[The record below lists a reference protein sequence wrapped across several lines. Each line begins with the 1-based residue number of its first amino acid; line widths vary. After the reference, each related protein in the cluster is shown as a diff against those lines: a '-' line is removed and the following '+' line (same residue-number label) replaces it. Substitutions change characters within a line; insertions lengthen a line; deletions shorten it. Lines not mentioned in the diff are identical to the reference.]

1 MLQNISIFI
10 KLSRFS
16 KKNKNI
22 EEILR
27 IFFDTHNI
35 KKLYLIT

>member
-1 MLQNISIFI
+1 MLQNISITI

-27 IFFDTHNI
+27 FFFDTHNI

>member
-1 MLQNISIFI
+1 MLQNISISI

-16 KKNKNI
+16 KKKENI
-22 EEILR
+22 KEILQ